1 MKKIIL
7 ELLNKYYDQIRDN
20 WINKIESNFGDKLS
34 KAQIKTF
41 VEASLNTLIDVVK
54 TSQYLSSDQYLID
67 SYILFSKSNI
77 NLLEVSQIFSFGR
90 FALLHNI
97 DKSEEFN
104 YDPIIIIGFLD
115 EIIEQVFA
123 RYSLLYQS
131 AQTKEL
137 KQARK
142 RLEHK
147 LEMNQRYLRTILHKS
162 DTAIAVID
170 NNEKFIAWN
179 KGAEKIFGYTEK
191 EVIGKPATFLLPR
204 SEKFMKEL
212 DYIKREIDL
221 TGDVKI
227 LDTERIT
234 KFGKTIP
241 VQLTVTQLPSSD
253 GKSDGRT
260 IIIQDKSQVKQL
272 QQQIDQSEKLAV
284 IGQLAAGVA
293 HEIGNPL
300 ASISSLVQLMQRK
313 NEDEQLSEQLKTIK
327 ENIDRISKIVRELV
341 DFSRPPGEDK
351 VLLAITDVLKTA
363 VGIVK
368 YDKRVKNVEF
378 VTDMDSELPLINI
391 VPDQLLQVFVNVLI
405 NALDAIEGEGK
416 IEVKTYLEN
425 SFICIDIKD
434 NGCGMTQE
442 VINKIFDPFYTT
454 KSVGKGTGLGL
465 SVSYGI
471 IKKLNGYITVKSKL
485 NKGSIFTIKLPTNR
499 N

>member
-204 SEKFMKEL
+204 SEKFMEEL

-313 NEDEQLSEQLKTIK
+313 NENEQLGEQLKTIK

-368 YDKRVKNVEF
+368 YDERVKNVEF
-378 VTDMDSELPLINI
+378 ITDMDSELPLINI
-391 VPDQLLQVFVNVLI
+391 VPDQLLQVFVNILI
-405 NALDAIEGEGK
+405 NALDAIEGEGE

-471 IKKLNGYITVKSKL
+471 IKKLNGNITVKSKL
-485 NKGSIFTIKLPTNR
+485 NEGSIFTIKLPTNR